1 MKATRRDIGSRI
13 VQDIAW
19 EQSRERARRQQRYLK
34 MLMAIHAKKRAEQA
48 PQMQGDE
55 GL

>member
-1 MKATRRDIGSRI
+1 MKATRRDIGIRM
-13 VQDIAW
+13 VRDIAW

-48 PQMQGDE
+48 PQRHGGE
-55 GL
+55 GR